1 VTAFAAQTRV
11 ELALTMRRGESLLLI
26 LGIPVLLLVFFSAV
40 DVLPTGTDEP
50 IEFLAPGVLSLAVM
64 STAMVGLGIATGFE
78 RQYRVLKRLGA
89 TPLGRPALLAAKT
102 SSVVVVEA
110 IQLAVLVPVA
120 LLLGWDVRWDGLA
133 AAGLAVIL
141 GTIAFAGIGLL
152 LAGTLRGEV
161 NLAAANGLY
170 LVLLL
175 IGGVVIPLDRL
186 PGGLEAVAKCLP
198 SAALSEA
205 LRGALTPGLTVPGWT
220 WVTLVAWA
228 VLAPVVAARYFRWE

>member
-1 VTAFAAQTRV
+1 
-11 ELALTMRRGESLLLI
+11 M
-26 LGIPVLLLVFFSAV
+26 
-40 DVLPTGTDEP
+40 
-50 IEFLAPGVLSLAVM
+50 
-64 STAMVGLGIATGFE
+64 
-78 RQYRVLKRLGA
+78 
-89 TPLGRPALLAAKT
+89 
-102 SSVVVVEA
+102 VVEA
-110 IQLAVLVPVA
+110 VQVAVLVPVA
-120 LLLGWDVRWDGLA
+120 LLLGWDVALGRLA
-133 AAGLAVIL
+133 AAVLAVVL
-141 GTIAFAGIGLL
+141 GTVAFAGIGLL

-186 PGGLEAVAKCLP
+186 PGTLEALAKCLP

-228 VLAPVVAARYFRWE
+228 VLAPVVAARCFRWE